1 MGTFSY
7 TAMPYKPFRDKAGS
21 MEGYSFLFAD

>member
-1 MGTFSY
+1 MGISLHRT
-7 TAMPYKPFRDKAGS
+7 MPSNPFRDKAGS